1 MKRVCW
7 IAALALLKMPVDLR
21 AENDLSKEQVAAYIA
36 VVKAD
41 LARDNGAIAEAR
53 KRYQE
58 ALDLYT
64 AIAKTDP
71 KWHPDIVQFRIA
83 YCRSQLEALRGR
95 EEGERPPTAAQASP
109 GAPDPATAEAL
120 KRLKQLDAEI
130 ADLRAQLDAAR
141 QERDALAAERDACRE
156 AYAAAEAEK
165 KELTTKLE
173 DALSLLN
180 AANLGD
186 PLQELAPLREALD
199 AAAREIDAARSAAL
213 QRLQN
218 AAPTR

>member
-1 MKRVCW
+1 MKHALLT
-7 IAALALLKMPVDLR
+7 AALVLALFPGALR
-21 AENDLSKEQVAAYIA
+21 AEKDLSQDQVAAYVA

-41 LARDNGAIAEAR
+41 LARDGGAIAEAR

-64 AIAKTDP
+64 AIAKNDP

-95 EEGERPPTAAQASP
+95 AEGERPPAGEGAP
-109 GAPDPATAEAL
+109 HGAPDTATAEAL
-120 KRLKQLDAEI
+120 ERLAQLNAEV
-130 ADLRAQLDAAR
+130 ADLRAQLDDAR
-141 QERDALAAERDACRE
+141 KERDALAAERDACRD
-156 AYAAAEAEK
+156 ARAAAEAERAA
-165 KELTTKLE
+165 LAVKLD

-180 AANLGD
+180 AADAGD
-186 PLQELAPLREALD
+186 PRAELAPLREALD
-199 AAAREIDAARSAAL
+199 AAARELDAARSAAL

-218 AAPTR
+218 AAPAR